1 MATTLQYKD
10 EVTDPSHFAEL
21 KNLPE
26 AGEEELALMT
36 KIVWSIS
43 CASILKRCRNT
54 VLHPS

>member
-1 MATTLQYKD
+1 LQYKD

-21 KNLPE
+21 RDLPE